1 MISIGVKRVFGIPFQ
16 FVLVCLVSTVL
27 TIYLAAAAA
36 SSRVEARTSESGSL
50 AGDSYKWEQAAI
62 WACPLH

>member
-1 MISIGVKRVFGIPFQ
+1 M
-16 FVLVCLVSTVL
+16 STVL